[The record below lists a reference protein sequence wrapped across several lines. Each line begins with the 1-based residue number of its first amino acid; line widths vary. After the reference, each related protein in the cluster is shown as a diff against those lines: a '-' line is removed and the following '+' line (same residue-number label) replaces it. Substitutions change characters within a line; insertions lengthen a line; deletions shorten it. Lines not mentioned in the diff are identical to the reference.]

1 MLTILKRI
9 DQLTPA
15 PTLTLQALIPVVPA
29 GTTAATSATLQQLAN
44 LLPPNNTLVFK
55 QSFSGSALQNTNTT
69 PITLLAAPGTNLL
82 YAIIPGTAYFKY
94 TYGTVVYNFG
104 VGGLQLNNNAVLGT
118 ITQAQI
124 NSAVSITEGF
134 STLVTPGTN
143 TTNQPLL
150 LFAPGANAT
159 TGDGV
164 LTIGFDYRIIDL
176 T

>member
-1 MLTILKRI
+1 MLTISKRI
-9 DQLTPA
+9 DQLASA
-15 PTLTLQALIPVVPA
+15 PLLTLQALIPVVPA
-29 GTTAATSATLQQLAN
+29 GTTDATSATLQQIAN

-55 QSFSGSALQNTNTT
+55 QSFSGATLQNINTSA
-69 PITLLAAPGTNLL
+69 ITLLPAPGVNLL
-82 YAIIPGTAYFKY
+82 YAIIPGTAYIKY
-94 TYGTVVYNFG
+94 VFGTVVYNFG
-104 VGGLQLNNNAVLGT
+104 IGGLQLNNNAVLGT

-159 TGDGV
+159 TGDGI
-164 LTIGFDYRIIDL
+164 LTIAFDYRIIDL